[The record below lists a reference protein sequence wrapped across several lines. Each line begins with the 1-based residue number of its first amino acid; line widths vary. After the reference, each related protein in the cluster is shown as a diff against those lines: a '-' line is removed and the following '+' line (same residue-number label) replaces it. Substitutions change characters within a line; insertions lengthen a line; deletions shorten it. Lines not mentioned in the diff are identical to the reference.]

1 MPPRTV
7 QNPNPNRASR
17 SAVAAECG
25 GDAADEDAAEAQNA
39 SEARAVEAVQ
49 RPDVIAAARAAEPA
63 RLNSVQSLSK
73 CRLVVPVFWPLPVV
87 PVIFDHFQ
95 SFSSGKRNNASLGSF
110 SYFCP
115 FPSFSMSFQSSLFR
129 FKAFSFRLIVW
140 PVSMSFFGRRRSPS
154 HSLNDSVI
162 PGRSRITDE
171 KSMKR
176 TFDSVVN

>member
-1 MPPRTV
+1 MLCF
-7 QNPNPNRASR
+7 
-17 SAVAAECG
+17 CG
-25 GDAADEDAAEAQNA
+25 LRYRIFQWRRYMALFAG
-39 SEARAVEAVQ
+39 
-49 RPDVIAAARAAEPA
+49 
-63 RLNSVQSLSK
+63 LNSVQSLSK